1 VGRVVVPADHFD
13 HVARLP
19 GPGHSPPLW
28 LNLMIFE
35 MSCMITSTV
44 FMDTDHDCS
53 FQFQLNL
60 SNFEVSC
67 RILSSGFTGTQL
79 TAELNSE

>member
-1 VGRVVVPADHFD
+1 
-13 HVARLP
+13 
-19 GPGHSPPLW
+19 
-28 LNLMIFE
+28 MIFE